1 MKIATLDG
9 IVEIVED
16 VKEEKPH
23 TINPFDYVKAI
34 NANHDIMVDVVSEKQ
49 YNPYIVNKALS
60 FGIDTVIQANE
71 MNSRPHLDKRL
82 QFSFL
87 INSVRPRKR
96 FNPWLKAEKIEDL
109 DVIKQYYQY
118 STDKALQILNI
129 LTPRQIDV
137 IKERLYTGGVKNE
150 RLLRDAAR

>member
-9 IVEIVED
+9 IVEIAEE

-34 NANHDIMVDVVSEKQ
+34 NANHNIMVDEVSEKQ

-60 FGIDTVIQANE
+60 FGMDTVIQANE

-109 DVIKQYYQY
+109 NVIKQYYQY

-150 RLLRDAAR
+150 RQSHSD